1 MVDLNILKKLRAK
14 VNELGQILAGRD
26 FFITFTTIENL
37 IDELAKAIEDSNEG
51 LEVVVVPELYDGL
64 TAEQWKR
71 VVDENFFVV
80 VSDSGLDH
88 AQSKETNINH
98 WLILS
103 EMRTK
108 GVYIFIAGS
117 TWAHCTVV
125 RQPGHRQPNF
135 GEKPDLP
142 DDTRLLVKHRSG
154 DVFPLY
160 ASQVDYWDIR
170 GESDDIMEYTY
181 YEPSN

>member
-1 MVDLNILKKLRAK
+1 MTKPVTRKELESLQRDVGKLADTVADILEGKL
-14 VNELGQILAGRD
+14 VPGELPA
-26 FFITFTTIENL
+26 
-37 IDELAKAIEDSNEG
+37 AP
-51 LEVVVVPELYDGL
+51 VLYDDL
-64 TAEQWKR
+64 TAEQWQR
-71 VVDENFFVV
+71 VIDENFFVV
-80 VSDSGLDH
+80 VSDSGIDH

-135 GEKPDLP
+135 GETPVFPDG
-142 DDTRLLVKHRSG
+142 TRLLVKHRSG
-154 DVFPLY
+154 DVFHLY
-160 ASQVDYWDIR
+160 ASQIHHWDIR
-170 GESDDIMEYTY
+170 GESDDIMEFVY
-181 YEPSN
+181 YLEKAE

>member
-1 MVDLNILKKLRAK
+1 MTT
-14 VNELGQILAGRD
+14 QITKEE
-26 FFITFTTIENL
+26 FENL
-37 IDELAKAIEDSNEG
+37 QRDVGKLADTVADILEGKLVPGELPAE
-51 LEVVVVPELYDGL
+51 PTLYDGL

-135 GEKPDLP
+135 GETPVFPDG
-142 DDTRLLVKHRSG
+142 TRLLVKHRSG
-154 DVFPLY
+154 DVFHLY
-160 ASQVDYWDIR
+160 ASQIHHWDIR
-170 GESDDIMEYTY
+170 GESDDIMEFVY
-181 YEPSN
+181 YLEKAE